1 MQYTRYKC
9 EDISVFLPAVSPS
22 TNEMPAVAGCLMAA
36 GGKELV
42 ASCFFSWSAGL
53 APTRREF

>member
-1 MQYTRYKC
+1 MQCARYKR
-9 EDISVFLPAVSPS
+9 EDIAVFLPAVSPS
-22 TNEMPAVAGCLMAA
+22 TNEMPAGAGCLMAA

-53 APTRREF
+53 APARREF